1 MNMGEFFD
9 TLSSYGYEDMQ
20 RKARMKE
27 AEKAAANEHE
37 WSHFGDPEIMTDDDF
52 VYENEGLADAI
63 NARGGKATKDVL
75 LDYFKQFDDS
85 GVYEKDGKVYLPPIE
100 DAGDEF
106 GLEILP
112 ENFSAIEEAA
122 KRYAEQNAKPS
133 EEKPKSYAGMSDEEL
148 DKSETE
154 LLENI
159 FEGKKPEGKT
169 VEKTTVKVEGDIPEE
184 KKAAVAE
191 KVAKKL
197 SKDEVMPDEEFGKL
211 TGKKPGEGGDEKL
224 DNDVEAV
231 MDMVYKLPPEKAKKI
246 MDRLSGLNLGS
257 VPSDKNV
264 KKEC

>member
-1 MNMGEFFD
+1 MNMGEFFNSLAD
-9 TLSSYGYEDMQ
+9 YSFEDMQ

-27 AEKAAANEHE
+27 AEKAANKSNDDWTDEQDKAETKMLE
-37 WSHFGDPEIMTDDDF
+37 DIFEGKKPERAQSEAAQQWGHFGDPEIMTDDDF

-63 NARGGKATKDVL
+63 NARGDKATKDVL

-112 ENFSAIEEAA
+112 ENLSAIEEAA
-122 KRYAEQNAKPS
+122 KRYAAHNS
-133 EEKPKSYAGMSDEEL
+133 E
-148 DKSETE
+148 
-154 LLENI
+154 
-159 FEGKKPEGKT
+159 PEGKT
-169 VEKTTVKVEGDIPEE
+169 VEKTTVKVTGDGDA
-184 KKAAVAE
+184 KKAA
-191 KVAKKL
+191 
-197 SKDEVMPDEEFGKL
+197 DDVMPTEEFDKL
-211 TGKKPGEGGDEKL
+211 IGKKPSEGDDEKL
-224 DNDVEAV
+224 DDDIEAV

-246 MDRLSGLNLGS
+246 MDRLSGLNLGN